1 MTCVDRHGVAKTTL
15 SDVAAVAGITRK
27 TLYRYFPN
35 MEALLY
41 ETGAVAAAEFVQR
54 LVVHASKWI
63 EPADVLA
70 EAVCFA
76 IEQLPKEPYAGL
88 LIAGGRPDLFALGTT
103 SRQARDNGRL
113 VLDLLFEDPAVA
125 FPPGTR
131 LDDVVEICLRTIAS
145 FVLDPGAPR
154 RTKAE
159 RRRIVRVWLLPAVGL
174 ADPVRS
180 G

>member
-88 LIAGGRPDLFALGTT
+88 LIAGGRPDDADVA
-103 SRQARDNGRL
+103 ARL
-113 VLDLLFEDPAVA
+113 ILEPAVA
-125 FPPGTR
+125 TFAAMSA
-131 LDDVVEICLRTIAS
+131 AS
-145 FVLDPGAPR
+145 A
-154 RTKAE
+154 
-159 RRRIVRVWLLPAVGL
+159 
-174 ADPVRS
+174 S
-180 G
+180 GNGQAAT